1 MSSFV
6 DITERKRLEDDLRI
20 KENAIASSI
29 DAITIGDL
37 EGNITYANDAAL
49 KMVGAGD
56 ISEILG
62 RPAMEFAKSEEDAAE
77 IFLAVI
83 EEGSWSGEVVGLRRD
98 GTARD
103 VHLSTSLVRND
114 KGEPICIMSS
124 FVDITERKRLED
136 DLRVKDFAVASS
148 VNGIALADLE
158 GKITYVNDAAVR
170 MWGTDN
176 SAEILGKPGIVFA
189 KSEEEGQEILRTI
202 LEQGSWTGE
211 IMGVKKDGSLL
222 AVHSSAGLVLNEKG
236 EPLCMM
242 GSFVDITDRKI
253 AEQKLVEAKEE
264 LEGRVEERTEE
275 LKLKSLNLEE
285 ANTALKV
292 LLKRREQD
300 KDDLEEKV
308 LSNVKELITP
318 YMEKLNNTRLDDKQ
332 LTYVRIL
339 ESNIHDIV
347 SPFLRKLS
355 SQYLSFT
362 PTEIQV
368 ADLVKAG
375 KTTKEIADLLN
386 ISDRGVEFH
395 RNNIRKKLGLKN
407 SKVNLRSYLLSLA

>member
-1 MSSFV
+1 
-6 DITERKRLEDDLRI
+6 
-20 KENAIASSI
+20 
-29 DAITIGDL
+29 
-37 EGNITYANDAAL
+37 
-49 KMVGAGD
+49 
-56 ISEILG
+56 
-62 RPAMEFAKSEEDAAE
+62 
-77 IFLAVI
+77 
-83 EEGSWSGEVVGLRRD
+83 
-98 GTARD
+98 
-103 VHLSTSLVRND
+103 
-114 KGEPICIMSS
+114 
-124 FVDITERKRLED
+124 
-136 DLRVKDFAVASS
+136 
-148 VNGIALADLE
+148 
-158 GKITYVNDAAVR
+158 
-170 MWGTDN
+170 
-176 SAEILGKPGIVFA
+176 
-189 KSEEEGQEILRTI
+189 
-202 LEQGSWTGE
+202 
-211 IMGVKKDGSLL
+211 
-222 AVHSSAGLVLNEKG
+222 
-236 EPLCMM
+236 MM